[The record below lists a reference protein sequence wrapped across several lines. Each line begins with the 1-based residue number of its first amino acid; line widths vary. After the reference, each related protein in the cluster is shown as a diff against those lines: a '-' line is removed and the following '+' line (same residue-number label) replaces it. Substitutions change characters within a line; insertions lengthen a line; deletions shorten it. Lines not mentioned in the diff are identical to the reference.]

1 MENHMILKIL
11 LKIFSQKRL
20 KNNFKEN
27 QNIWLKKFLIN
38 IDQYLNIYKGNL
50 VNSLHGYAK

>member
-11 LKIFSQKRL
+11 LKIFSHKRL
-20 KNNFKEN
+20 ENNFKEN

>member
-1 MENHMILKIL
+1 MVNHLILKIL
-11 LKIFSQKRL
+11 LKIFNHKRS